1 MTGRLGVAAAWLESG
16 NYEMAIAEYRQLL
29 HVPGVPAWLASQIIR
44 HNLNQREVLRD
55 WTVFES
61 LVRDDQPVIE
71 DPVQRILLRADMLL
85 ASGKVVEALNLTE
98 QAVQK
103 YPTRPEPG
111 RALRKLTGDQSEEI
125 RKRLLQVIQQDVRNA
140 EAHAMLLR
148 MDLGSAD
155 TDAVSTGLEELV
167 SGKKCP
173 GLGDEERLQLASG
186 VLHLT
191 EQMERSS
198 GRTSHKKILQDLRT
212 KVLEAL
218 VRHSPEE
225 LPTLAGYL
233 AATGRSVEAKE
244 RVKQRQPETTPDQRV
259 LACLQLVRFSANR
272 QHDFSS
278 AAEIVFDLIRQHPE
292 NIGFR
297 LAYAEMLLYV
307 SQYEPALES
316 LQQVL
321 QMDAAH
327 PVAKA
332 RLAWICAVTGS
343 ERDKAERLAVEA
355 LQISPDSAQIRGI
368 CGRVQLELG
377 RFEEALKTAEG
388 TGGEFE
394 AASAMWVCR
403 AAALM
408 ALKQNDLARS
418 AVDRVIDSR
427 VDDPLLPADEKLLQS
442 VLDELQLRSTVAR

>member
-1 MTGRLGVAAAWLESG
+1 
-16 NYEMAIAEYRQLL
+16 
-29 HVPGVPAWLASQIIR
+29 
-44 HNLNQREVLRD
+44 
-55 WTVFES
+55 
-61 LVRDDQPVIE
+61 
-71 DPVQRILLRADMLL
+71 
-85 ASGKVVEALNLTE
+85 
-98 QAVQK
+98 
-103 YPTRPEPG
+103 
-111 RALRKLTGDQSEEI
+111 
-125 RKRLLQVIQQDVRNA
+125 
-140 EAHAMLLR
+140 MLLR

-173 GLGDEERLQLASG
+173 GLGDAGTVPQLASG

-191 EQMERSS
+191 EQM
-198 GRTSHKKILQDLRT
+198 GNDHLVGLSHKKLQDLRT

-297 LAYAEMLLYV
+297 LAYAEMLLCRTL
-307 SQYEPALES
+307 STNRLWNHCSRSSMGCRAPRCE
-316 LQQVL
+316 
-321 QMDAAH
+321 M
-327 PVAKA
+327 

-343 ERDKAERLAVEA
+343 ERDKAERLAAEA
-355 LQISPDSAQIRGI
+355 
-368 CGRVQLELG
+368 
-377 RFEEALKTAEG
+377 
-388 TGGEFE
+388 
-394 AASAMWVCR
+394 CR
-403 AAALM
+403 L
-408 ALKQNDLARS
+408 
-418 AVDRVIDSR
+418 VT
-427 VDDPLLPADEKLLQS
+427 
-442 VLDELQLRSTVAR
+442 VL